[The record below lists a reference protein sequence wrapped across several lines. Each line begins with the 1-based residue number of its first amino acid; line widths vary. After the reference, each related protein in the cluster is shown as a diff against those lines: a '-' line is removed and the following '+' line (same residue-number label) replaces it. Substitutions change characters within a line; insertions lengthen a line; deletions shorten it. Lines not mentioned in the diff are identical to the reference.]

1 MSGDADRLRVRRAA
15 LRVGLLVSAAS
26 ALIVAGGVG
35 ILITVLISSAR
46 LDDHPDGD
54 EGRGDGRHGLVRPD
68 GDRFVVDL
76 DHVLPWVIALG
87 ILGVLL
93 LGVVAWVAARRAVH
107 PLADAL
113 RAQRAFVSDASHELR
128 TPLTALTSRIQILE
142 RRRSRGEPID
152 DTITDLR
159 RDARVLDDVL
169 TDMLLTA
176 EGAATPDDRC
186 VVVEAVEAAR
196 RTVEP
201 LAAEAGVTLRAET
214 PDGLSAAIPA
224 VTLTRLCVA
233 LLDNAVQHAPAGSE
247 VAIDART
254 DAADVVVRVSDA
266 GPGIDPADA
275 DRIFERFARAGE
287 AARRRGFGL
296 GLALVREAAQRHGGS
311 IRIESTSERGTTF
324 LLRLPAG

>member
-1 MSGDADRLRVRRAA
+1 MSSDADRSRVQRAA

-35 ILITVLISSAR
+35 ILIAVLVSSAR
-46 LDDHPDGD
+46 PDGHPDGD
-54 EGRGDGRHGLVRPD
+54 EGRGEGGHGLGAPD

-76 DHVLPWVIALG
+76 DHILPWVIGLG

-107 PLADAL
+107 PLAEAL

-128 TPLTALTSRIQILE
+128 TPLTTLTSRIQILE

-152 DTITDLR
+152 DTITELR
-159 RDARVLDDVL
+159 RDARVLDEVL

-176 EGAATPDDRC
+176 EGTATPGDRC
-186 VVVEAVEAAR
+186 VVSEAVEAAR
-196 RTVEP
+196 RTIEP
-201 LAAEAGVTLRAET
+201 LAAEAGVTVRAET
-214 PDGLSAAIPA
+214 PDGLFAALPA

-247 VAIDART
+247 VTIDAR
-254 DAADVVVRVSDA
+254 ADTGGVAVRVSDA
-266 GPGIDPADA
+266 GPGIAPADA

-287 AARRRGFGL
+287 AGRRRGFGL

-311 IRIESTSERGTTF
+311 IRIESTSARGTTF
-324 LLRLPAG
+324 LLRLPGA